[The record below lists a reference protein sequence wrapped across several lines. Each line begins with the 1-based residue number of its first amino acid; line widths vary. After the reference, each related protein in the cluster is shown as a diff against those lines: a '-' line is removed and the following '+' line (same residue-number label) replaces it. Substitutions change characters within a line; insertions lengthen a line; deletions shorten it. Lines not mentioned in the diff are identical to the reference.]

1 MRISDV
7 ESSTTYNLGN
17 TTFAGTLTKYIDN
30 ADSQSTVNAT
40 GATFGGQLAG
50 SGLTPAQA
58 FPITAKIDD
67 IVDFASTHGKV
78 VLKTGNIYVNNFN
91 LIQAGVNAA
100 DAVASPG
107 TPDTVNVQPTSS
119 LIGGVIAA
127 TYSQTGTTVTVT
139 TPAAHVWLLVTRF
152 LPTLLLGTERMANIR
167 HISVSAN
174 DFTYE
179 SASFTTS
186 GNVNDYQCCLW
197 KSFRLAN
204 G

>member
-1 MRISDV
+1 M
-7 ESSTTYNLGN
+7 
-17 TTFAGTLTKYIDN
+17 
-30 ADSQSTVNAT
+30 
-40 GATFGGQLAG
+40 
-50 SGLTPAQA
+50 
-58 FPITAKIDD
+58 
-67 IVDFASTHGKV
+67 
-78 VLKTGNIYVNNFN
+78 
-91 LIQAGVNAA
+91 NAA

-139 TPAAHVWLLVTRF
+139 TPAAHGLAVGDKIFADVT
-152 LPTLLLGTERMANIR
+152 TGDGADGQYTVT
-167 HISVSAN
+167 SVSAN

-197 KSFRLAN
+197 RINFDWQTAEVGWCWCGQNQRDDLSPSAASVTISSSDVTLENIQLTGDAVGAPSYGVDFSGTGLKGIVLN
-204 G
+204 GIVPATYLRCWYSQRK